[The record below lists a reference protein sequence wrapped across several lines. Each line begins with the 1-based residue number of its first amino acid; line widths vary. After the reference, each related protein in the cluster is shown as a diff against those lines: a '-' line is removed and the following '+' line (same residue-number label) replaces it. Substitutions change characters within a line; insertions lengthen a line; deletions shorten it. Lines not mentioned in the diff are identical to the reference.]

1 MERDFKTNETLK
13 QIIEIRRANLAICL
27 LSKIEQADA
36 HFIHYY
42 DRIIDWKATLKVRE
56 DAFTN
61 ATRGMDAKDKE
72 KIRMRL
78 DDLNV
83 AIEDYNE

>member
-13 QIIEIRRANLAICL
+13 QKIELCRAKLAILL
-27 LSKIEQADA
+27 LSKVENADA
-36 HFIHYY
+36 HFIHSY
-42 DRIIDWKATLKVRE
+42 DRMIDWRTTLKVRE

-72 KIRMRL
+72 EIRMLL

-83 AIEDYNE
+83 AIEDYNN

>member
-13 QIIEIRRANLAICL
+13 QNIELCRAKLAIHL
-27 LSKIEQADA
+27 LSKVEDADSI
-36 HFIHYY
+36 FIHYY
-42 DRIIDWKATLKVRE
+42 DRMIDWRTTLKVRE

-72 KIRMRL
+72 QIRMLL

-83 AIEDYNE
+83 AIEDYNN

>member
-13 QIIEIRRANLAICL
+13 QKIELCRANLAICL

-42 DRIIDWKATLKVRE
+42 DMMIDKNARLKIRE

-61 ATRGMDAKDKE
+61 ATRGMNETDKAQ
-72 KIRMRL
+72 IRKML

-83 AIEDYNE
+83 AIEDYNN

>member
-13 QIIEIRRANLAICL
+13 QKIELCRAKLAILL
-27 LSKIEQADA
+27 LSKIENADA

-42 DRIIDWKATLKVRE
+42 DRIIDWRTTLKVRE

-61 ATRGMDAKDKE
+61 ATRGMNETDKAQ
-72 KIRMRL
+72 IRKML
-78 DDLNV
+78 DDLND

>member
-1 MERDFKTNETLK
+1 MERDFKTNEILK
-13 QIIEIRRANLAICL
+13 QKIELFRAKLAILL
-27 LSKIEQADA
+27 LSKIENADA

-42 DRIIDWKATLKVRE
+42 DRMIDPHSTLKMRE

-72 KIRMRL
+72 QIRMLL

-83 AIEDYNE
+83 AIEDYKS

>member
-13 QIIEIRRANLAICL
+13 QKIELCRANLALLL
-27 LSKIEQADA
+27 LSKIENADA
-36 HFIHYY
+36 HVIHSY
-42 DRIIDWKATLKVRE
+42 DRMIDWRTTLKVRE

-72 KIRMRL
+72 EIRMLL

-83 AIEDYNE
+83 AIEDYKS

>member
-13 QIIEIRRANLAICL
+13 QKIELCRAKLAVLL
-27 LSKIEQADA
+27 LSKVENADA

-42 DRIIDWKATLKVRE
+42 DMMIDKNARLKIRE

-61 ATRGMDAKDKE
+61 ATRGMNETDKAQ
-72 KIRMRL
+72 IRKML
-78 DDLNV
+78 DDLND

>member
-13 QIIEIRRANLAICL
+13 QNIELCRAKLAILL
-27 LSKIEQADA
+27 LSKIEKADA

-42 DRIIDWKATLKVRE
+42 DRMIDWRTTLKVRD

-61 ATRGMDAKDKE
+61 ATRWMDASDKE
-72 KIRMRL
+72 QIRML
-78 DDLNV
+78 FDDLNV
-83 AIEDYNE
+83 AIEDYNN

>member
-13 QIIEIRRANLAICL
+13 QKIELCRAKLAIHL
-27 LSKIEQADA
+27 LSNVGNADA

-42 DRIIDWKATLKVRE
+42 DRMIDSHSTLKMRE

-72 KIRMRL
+72 QIRMFL

-83 AIEDYNE
+83 AIEEYNN